1 MSAML
6 RTLFRLL
13 CICLAITAL
22 FCSAACGMDK
32 GDITPAVSSTAVQKP
47 QIDADVGAVL
57 RSFYQ
62 DQLPSMALRTGLKDA
77 QGEEIRC
84 DYSMLQKSA
93 FADYDADGEKEIVLL
108 YDVSELTGERN
119 RDVIVFLDEK
129 DGAPV
134 VVSSESG
141 AYGAS
146 KDGETY
152 ILSRYNS
159 RVCKV
164 CFINKASYEAVL
176 IEMFEDGA
184 WKTTVTAY
192 RHISDHDGVK
202 LENDS
207 CYIDHSG
214 GDLYAAVTGKKY
226 YSKEKFLNFR
236 TVNDNYNNLIT
247 ALLAETL
254 LP

>member
-1 MSAML
+1 ML
-6 RTLFRLL
+6 FGLF
-13 CICLAITAL
+13 
-22 FCSAACGMDK
+22 ACGSESD
-32 GDITPAVSSTAVQKP
+32 GRLSVSTTAAPQKLP
-47 QIDADVGAVL
+47 IDPDVSAVL
-57 RSFYQ
+57 RVFYQ
-62 DQLPSMALRTGLKDA
+62 DQLPTMALRSGLQDS

-84 DYSMLQKSA
+84 DISMLQKSA
-93 FADYDADGEKEIVLL
+93 FVDYDNDGEKEIVLL
-108 YDVSELTGERN
+108 YDVSERTGERN
-119 RDVIVFLDEK
+119 RDIIVFLDEK
-129 DGAPV
+129 DDEAV
-134 VVSSESG
+134 VVGSESG

-164 CFINKASYEAVL
+164 RFINKSSYEAVL
-176 IEMFEDGA
+176 IDTFEDGA
-184 WKTTVTAY
+184 WKTAVTAY

-214 GDLYAAVTGKKY
+214 GDLFNAVTGKKY

-236 TVNDNYNNLIT
+236 TVNDNYNSLIT
-247 ALLAETL
+247 ALLADTL

>member
-1 MSAML
+1 MK
-6 RTLFRLL
+6 TLYRLF
-13 CICLAITAL
+13 CGCLAVVMLCGL
-22 FCSAACGMDK
+22 FACGNEQK
-32 GDITPAVSSTAVQKP
+32 ETAPAVSTTVPQQKP
-47 QIDADVGAVL
+47 QIDPDVSAVL

-77 QGEEIRC
+77 QGTEIAC
-84 DYSMLQKSA
+84 DFSMLQKA
-93 FADYDADGEKEIVLL
+93 VFVDYDADGEKEIVLL
-108 YDVSELTGERN
+108 YDVSERTGERN

-129 DGAPV
+129 DGQPIV
-134 VVSSESG
+134 VGSESG

-152 ILSRYNS
+152 ILSRYNG
-159 RVCKV
+159 RICKV
-164 CFINKASYEAVL
+164 CFLNRSSYEAAL
-176 IEMFEDGA
+176 IQYFEDGA
-184 WKTTVTAY
+184 WKTSVTAY

-214 GDLYAAVTGKKY
+214 GDLFDAVSGKKV
-226 YSKEKFLNFR
+226 YSKEKYLNFR

>member
-1 MSAML
+1 MKTFYRILCGCFAL
-6 RTLFRLL
+6 ALALLLPACTLLTDNQTT
-13 CICLAITAL
+13 TAAQTT
-22 FCSAACGMDK
+22 AA
-32 GDITPAVSSTAVQKP
+32 PQKP
-47 QIDADVGAVL
+47 QIDPDVSDVL

-62 DQLPSMALRTGLKDA
+62 DQLPSMALRTGIKDA

-108 YDVSELTGERN
+108 YDVSERTGERN
-119 RDVIVFLDEK
+119 RDVIVFMDEK
-129 DGAPV
+129 DGEPV
-134 VVSSESG
+134 LVSSESG

-146 KDGETY
+146 KDNETY
-152 ILSRYNS
+152 ILTRYNG

-164 CFINKASYEAVL
+164 CFLNKDSYETVL
-176 IEMFEDGA
+176 IQTFEKDA
-184 WKTTVTAY
+184 WKTSVTAY
-192 RHISDHDGVK
+192 HHITDHDGVK
-202 LENDS
+202 LESDS

-214 GDLYAAVTGKKY
+214 GDLYEAVTGKKF

>member
-1 MSAML
+1 
-6 RTLFRLL
+6 
-13 CICLAITAL
+13 
-22 FCSAACGMDK
+22 
-32 GDITPAVSSTAVQKP
+32 
-47 QIDADVGAVL
+47 
-57 RSFYQ
+57 
-62 DQLPSMALRTGLKDA
+62 
-77 QGEEIRC
+77 
-84 DYSMLQKSA
+84 
-93 FADYDADGEKEIVLL
+93 
-108 YDVSELTGERN
+108 
-119 RDVIVFLDEK
+119 LDEK

-134 VVSSESG
+134 VIGSESG

-152 ILSRYNS
+152 ILSRYNA

-164 CFINKASYEAVL
+164 RFINKASYEAAL
-176 IEMFEDGA
+176 IETFEDGA
-184 WKTTVTAY
+184 WKRSVTAY

-214 GDLYAAVTGKKY
+214 GDLFDAVTGKKY

>member
-1 MSAML
+1 MK
-6 RTLFRLL
+6 TLYRLF
-13 CICLAITAL
+13 CGCLALVMLCGL
-22 FCSAACGMDK
+22 FACGAGTDV
-32 GDITPAVSSTAVQKP
+32 TSPASTTAAPQKP
-47 QIDADVGAVL
+47 PIDPDVSAVL

-62 DQLPSMALRTGLKDA
+62 DQLPSMALRTGLKDT

-84 DYSMLQKSA
+84 TFSLLQKSV
-93 FADYDADGEKEIVLL
+93 FVDYDADGEKEVVLL

-129 DGAPV
+129 DGQAFV
-134 VVSSESG
+134 AASESG

-152 ILSRYNS
+152 ILTRYNN
-159 RVCKV
+159 RICKV
-164 CFINKASYEAVL
+164 RFVNKNSYEAAL
-176 IEMFEDGA
+176 IETFEDGA
-184 WKTTVTAY
+184 WKTSVTAY

-214 GDLYAAVTGKKY
+214 GDLFNAVTGKKY